1 MLECH
6 TSCDLPKVVSYV
18 WFRDGEEVSRQIS
31 KYYTVD
37 IHEEKTI
44 SCSVT
49 GHENIR
55 SPKLSVKVNR
65 GVTDSSFEV
74 CAVKGSTLKI
84 SCNYTYGPTTT
95 SHQNR
100 FCSTAMEN
108 DQRVDEK
115 NTLRDRTEYHCDA
128 SVCTLS
134 ISNLRNND
142 SDEYEFKL
150 TSNHENAEHISSVGV
165 TLSVTD
171 PHLQVNV
178 RRLDSQF
185 RDLVCQ
191 SSCQLPDRVSYSWYK
206 NGQPV
211 EEKQKV
217 LRKIVDPADSYQCSV
232 EGYEHRSTAVYAP
245 RLPSVSASPTGGIV
259 EGTSVSL
266 NCSSDANPAA
276 NYSWIK
282 MNGGQS
288 SLLLS
293 REPYL
298 FFSSIKSTDSGDYHC
313 TAESDLGRNTARTF
327 IDVQYAPRLPSVS
340 VNPTDVI
347 VEGTSM
353 SLNCS
358 SDANPAA
365 NYSWIKKKEGQSS
378 LLLSRE
384 PYLFFSSI
392 KSTDSG
398 DYHCTAESDLGRNTA
413 SKFIKVQYAPRLP
426 TLSVN
431 PTGVI
436 VEGTSVRLTC
446 SSDAEPPASYNWYKK
461 KNSLL
466 QASGRNFIITNTK
479 PDHSGHYYCEARNR
493 RGHHNSSIHLT
504 IVAVSPQAG
513 KIAIIGI
520 ASVIFPAIILS
531 IFLLLRKKRPK
542 GSIPESGERPDN
554 SGQCQ
559 RIHQERQDNPPE
571 DIHYASVRFLRN
583 QTDPIYCNIRLAG
596 ARKPNEE
603 DYESVE
609 YATVNFT
616 NMSSDPRTAGQSGE
630 DPASLYSVVNK
641 IQMNS

>member
-1 MLECH
+1 MSSTGGTRGVIILLL
-6 TSCDLPKVVSYV
+6 TAAVVYGQQTWGVSYKSSEICALNGSTV
-18 WFRDGEEVSRQIS
+18 EINCTYKFPKNADSEVDKEFWF
-31 KYYTVD
+31 
-37 IHEEKTI
+37 
-44 SCSVT
+44 
-49 GHENIR
+49 IR
-55 SPKLSVKVNR
+55 NDAVKVNR

-171 PHLQVNV
+171 
-178 RRLDSQF
+178 
-185 RDLVCQ
+185 
-191 SSCQLPDRVSYSWYK
+191 
-206 NGQPV
+206 
-211 EEKQKV
+211 
-217 LRKIVDPADSYQCSV
+217 
-232 EGYEHRSTAVYAP
+232 
-245 RLPSVSASPTGGIV
+245 
-259 EGTSVSL
+259 
-266 NCSSDANPAA
+266 
-276 NYSWIK
+276 
-282 MNGGQS
+282 
-288 SLLLS
+288 
-293 REPYL
+293 
-298 FFSSIKSTDSGDYHC
+298 
-313 TAESDLGRNTARTF
+313 
-327 IDVQYAPRLPSVS
+327 APRLPSVS